1 MSTAFAR
8 CQTHRHPIA
17 SHAPLYGSTSSAL
30 FDSPT
35 TPERTSGGGARVDF
49 GSSLSQVQSQDGA
62 LQSGISA
69 VNYTKLHQD
78 HDSLA
83 RSVSQTP
90 QYLDMHRGTQPW

>member
-49 GSSLSQVQSQDGA
+49 GSSLSLHIIIIISLQVQSQDGA

-78 HDSLA
+78 HS
-83 RSVSQTP
+83 
-90 QYLDMHRGTQPW
+90 